1 MVVRSLDGAR
11 VEAKFLRMDISTE
24 PEETNRVTISA
35 RPAKRFIGNFQF
47 WFVALFLLL
56 LPTCVYWNTISA
68 QYGLRDDY
76 AVVRE
81 AREEPSQIMRFCGSH
96 ARPVY
101 AWLLQKSFKQI
112 DHIRDLSLARV
123 MGSVSLGLVSVSVFA
138 LLVVLYRWPLLK
150 SVCVGMLLAL
160 VPSAQVIAS
169 WGILWAYNV
178 AVLLSLG
185 AFALAELAFRK
196 PTEQRAIRF
205 GLAGFASFLM
215 IASAWTYQS
224 CSLFYLVFVA
234 VAVVRRGEWTLQ
246 GTRLR
251 LIQHM
256 LLLAASLLVAYVL
269 IRVVF
274 AVGLLPMS
282 KRIAFDTDPLGKLV
296 WFAQNTL
303 PNALALP
310 VLADLYGRTAFIHHL
325 VATLVALVIIGGG
338 LMTGW
343 RRGWREGL
351 VWFVGLLVL
360 LPGSYSINLVASER
374 WFSYRTIYPLTGVI
388 IVYLAASMAMVG
400 EIIPALKRIRHVL
413 GLAVLV
419 TAVYLARSQTYE
431 LIAAPQSLEC
441 QLVEQESQKLDRTRD
456 QKVYVITPTPALAP
470 ARLLSTDEFG
480 SLSTDSDW
488 VPKEIMKLYFY
499 QKYPE
504 QPPCRS
510 LDHMVSGE
518 KPPPPGVYD
527 VVIDLRGLRQLAK

>member
-1 MVVRSLDGAR
+1 M
-11 VEAKFLRMDISTE
+11 KFPQMDISTE
-24 PEETNRVTISA
+24 PEGTNLAMIST
-35 RPAKRFIGNFQF
+35 RPGTRSWGNVQF
-47 WFVALFLLL
+47 WLIAAFLLV
-56 LPTCVYWNTISA
+56 LPSTVYWNTIWA
-68 QYGLRDDY
+68 HYGLRDDY

-81 AREEPSQIMRFCGSH
+81 ARVEPAQIMRFCGSH

-101 AWLLQKSFKQI
+101 AWLLQKSFKHI
-112 DHIRDLSLARV
+112 DHIRDLSLARL
-123 MGSVSLGLVSVSVFA
+123 MGSVTLGLVSVAVFA
-138 LLVVLYRWPLLK
+138 MLVTLYRWPLLK
-150 SVCVGMLLAL
+150 SVSVAALMVL

-169 WGILWAYNV
+169 WGILWPYNV

-196 PTEQRAIRF
+196 PPEQRATQYGLV
-205 GLAGFASFLM
+205 GLASVLM
-215 IASAWTYQS
+215 VASAWTYQS

-234 VAVVRRGEWTLQ
+234 VAVVRRGEWALQ

-296 WFAQNTL
+296 WFAKNAL

-310 VLADLYGRTAFIHHL
+310 VLNDLQGRTAVVHHL
-325 VATLVALVIIGGG
+325 MATLVGVVIVGGG
-338 LMTGW
+338 IATGL
-343 RRGWREGL
+343 RRGWGEGL
-351 VWFVGLLVL
+351 VWFVGFIVL
-360 LPGSYSINLVASER
+360 ALGSYVVNFVASER

-388 IVYLAASMAMVG
+388 IVFLAAAMAMVA
-400 EIIPALKRIRHVL
+400 EIIPAFNRIRL
-413 GLAVLV
+413 GLGVALLV
-419 TAVYLARSQTYE
+419 VAAYLARSQTYE
-431 LIAAPQSLEC
+431 LIAVPQNREC
-441 QLVEQESQKLDRTRD
+441 RLVEQESQKLDRARD

-470 ARLLSTDEFG
+470 ARLMCTDEFG

-488 VPKEIMKLYFY
+488 VPKEILKLYFHD
-499 QKYPE
+499 QYPD
-504 QPPCRS
+504 QPRCIS

-518 KPPPPGVYD
+518 KPPPPGIYD
-527 VVIDLRGLRQLAK
+527 VVLDLRGLRELRSPTPGS